1 MLTSRCG
8 DAPLTPVCTPTSRY
22 ALAMLCGRPKGE
34 AAALNMTMGLCWL
47 CVLVLNIG
55 TNTGELEC
63 LERPVVRC
71 LFPLKLAKFIQRR
84 GAEAQRRRGRRGPQR
99 NPNSSAKT
107 LRPLRLCAEGI
118 SGRQLSCC
126 CC

>member
-1 MLTSRCG
+1 MLTSWCG

-84 GAEAQRRRGRRGPQR
+84 GAEAQRRRGAEAQR
-99 NPNSSAKT
+99 AQRSAEEPEFLCENSAPSAPV
-107 LRPLRLCAEGI
+107 R
-118 SGRQLSCC
+118 
-126 CC
+126 

>member
-1 MLTSRCG
+1 MMTSWCG
-8 DAPLTPVCTPTSRY
+8 DAPLTPVCRPTSRY
-22 ALAMLCGRPKGE
+22 ASAMLCGRPKGE

-84 GAEAQRRRGRRGPQR
+84 GAEAQGTQR
-99 NPNSSAKT
+99 SAEEPEFLCENSAPSAPV
-107 LRPLRLCAEGI
+107 R
-118 SGRQLSCC
+118 
-126 CC
+126 